1 MSATIKYKGNTIAV
15 LNTDTSKT
23 CETAGKYCE
32 DNIIIENVQDGGT
45 TPSGTI
51 DIADNGTYD
60 VTDKASASV
69 AVRNGTNNR
78 HYETTNPSTV
88 VSYGNYVVIAT
99 DPILA
104 TVRSYTSLSI
114 RIVGPGTL
122 LDTCT
127 KSTYA
132 SNSSVRGVIVNGVP
146 RFIATNRCTGSETG
160 ATMNKVDY
168 PVDNDTNISSG
179 SGRIYITEDGEL
191 RWYSNT
197 SGFPILA
204 GDIIADVFW
213 GNE

>member
-1 MSATIKYKGNTIAV
+1 MSATVKYKGNTIAT
-15 LNTDTSKT
+15 LSTNTSKT
-23 CETAGKYCE
+23 LKTQGKYCE
-32 DNIIIENVQDGGT
+32 NDIIVENVQDGGT
-45 TPSGTI
+45 TPSGTLSI
-51 DIADNGTYD
+51 TSNGTYD
-60 VTDKASASV
+60 VTSKASASV

-88 VSYGNYVVIAT
+88 ISYGNYVVIAT

-122 LDTCT
+122 LDICT

-132 SNSSVRGVIVNGVP
+132 SNSSVRGVVFEGAP
-146 RFIATNRCTGSETG
+146 RFIATNRCKGSETG

-168 PVDNDTNISSG
+168 PVNNDTNVTSG
-179 SGRIYITEDGEL
+179 SGRIYITESGEL

-204 GDIIADVFW
+204 GSIVADVFW
-213 GNE
+213 GDE

>member
-1 MSATIKYKGNTIAV
+1 MSATVKYKGNVIAT
-15 LNTDTSKT
+15 LSTNTSKT

-32 DNIIIENVQDGGT
+32 DNIIIENVQDGGI

-51 DIADNGTYD
+51 NITENGTYD
-60 VTDKASASV
+60 VTDKATASV

-78 HYETTNPSTV
+78 HYETTNPSEV
-88 VSYGNYVVIAT
+88 ISYGNYVVIAT
-99 DPILA
+99 DSILA

-122 LDTCT
+122 SDVCT

-132 SNSSVRGVIVNGVP
+132 SNSSVRGVVFEGVP
-146 RFIATNRCTGSETG
+146 RFIVTNRCTGYATN
-160 ATMNKVDY
+160 ATMNNVDY
-168 PVDNDTNISSG
+168 PVDNDTNLSSG
-179 SGRIYITEDGEL
+179 SGRIYITESGEF

-204 GDIIADVFW
+204 GSIVADVFW
-213 GNE
+213 GEN